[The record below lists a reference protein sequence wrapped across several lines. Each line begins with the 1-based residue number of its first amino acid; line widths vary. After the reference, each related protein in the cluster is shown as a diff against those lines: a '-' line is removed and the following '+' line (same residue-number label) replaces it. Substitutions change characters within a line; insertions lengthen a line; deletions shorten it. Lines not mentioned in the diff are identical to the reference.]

1 MSNLK
6 TLFVLLFLIMVFLFN
21 STVKATTINITSS
34 NFVFTPANVNA
45 VVGDTIKWTNLNG
58 SHTTTCNGTQGTARP
73 NGAAPWNAP
82 LDNNNITFSYVI
94 TVPGNYQYVCLP
106 HSPDMAGVIIATV
119 SSISQ
124 LNEIATGYEL
134 SQNYPNPFNPETAID
149 FSIPFSSNVNLDI
162 YNIAGQ
168 NVASLVNQRLTPGTY
183 KVRWNAS
190 DVTSGVY
197 FYTLR
202 TENFT
207 ETKKMFLIK

>member
-6 TLFVLLFLIMVFLFN
+6 TFFIFLFSVLVFLN
-21 STVKATTINITSS
+21 TNTSKATTINITSS
-34 NFVFTPANVNA
+34 NFVFTPANVSA

-58 SHTTTCNGTQGTARP
+58 SHTTTCNGQQGTARP
-73 NGAAPWNAP
+73 NGAAPWDAP
-82 LDNNNITFSYVI
+82 LDNNNLTFSYVI
-94 TVPGNYQYVCLP
+94 TVPGNYQYVCTP
-106 HSPDMAGVIIATV
+106 HSPDMSGIIIATL

-124 LNEIATGYEL
+124 LNEIAIGYEL
-134 SQNYPNPFNPETAID
+134 SQNYPNPFNPETAIN
-149 FSIPFSSNVNLDI
+149 FTISLSSDVKLDI

-168 NVASLVNQRLTPGTY
+168 NVASLVNQKLTPGAY

-190 DVTSGVY
+190 NITSGVY

-202 TENFT
+202 TENFS